1 MDRESRKGEEVERR
15 EEEDGEERSGRGRRE
30 GEGEEQGRE
39 GDRGREERGTD
50 LFINCSWIT
59 QHFMS
64 FLICNNS
71 CFVNIMH
78 IKKRSKEI
86 CQCLC

>member
-1 MDRESRKGEEVERR
+1 MEKKEVEEEEEKGREKNR
-15 EEEDGEERSGRGRRE
+15 EERVTE
-30 GEGEEQGRE
+30 GEKKE
-39 GDRGREERGTD
+39 GQQERKRERGTD